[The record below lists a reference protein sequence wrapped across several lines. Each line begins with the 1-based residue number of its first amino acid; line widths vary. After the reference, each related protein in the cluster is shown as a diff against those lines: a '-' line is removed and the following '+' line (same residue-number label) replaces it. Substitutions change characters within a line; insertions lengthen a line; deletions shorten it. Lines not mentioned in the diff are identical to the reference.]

1 MVCIILAVNPLTI
14 NDVFC
19 HPNKFGCMLSVL
31 KIDFA
36 LEKKCGIEGGGRA
49 YSRHAVHM
57 AAAWAGC
64 RTAMFGTGWTIS
76 CCAY

>member
-14 NDVFC
+14 NDAFC
-19 HPNKFGCMLSVL
+19 HPNKFSCMLSVL

-36 LEKKCGIEGGGRA
+36 LEKKCGIEGGEQA

-57 AAAWAGC
+57 AASLACC

-76 CCAY
+76 CCAH